1 MDEKI
6 VQALSARSAA
16 LGCAQKLDNQ
26 QWPLSLLWK
35 ETEMKMPEF
44 ENQLDGRS
52 LLIMCNTLGGNF
64 PTFLSFV
71 LDTTV

>member
-6 VQALSARSAA
+6 VQALSARSAS
-16 LGCAQKLDNQ
+16 LGCAQELDNH

-35 ETEMKMPEF
+35 ETDLKMPDL

-52 LLIMCNTLGGNF
+52 SLIMMHVGKQLSNNSFFGVGNHC
-64 PTFLSFV
+64 
-71 LDTTV
+71 